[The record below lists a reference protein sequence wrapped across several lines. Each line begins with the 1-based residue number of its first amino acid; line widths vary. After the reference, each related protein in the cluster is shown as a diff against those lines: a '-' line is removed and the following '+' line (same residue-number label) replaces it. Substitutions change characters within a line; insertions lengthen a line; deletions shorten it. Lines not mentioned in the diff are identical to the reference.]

1 MGRVGDWTGF
11 VLHWCGFWGQLAG
24 KYTAMAKE
32 YFNVATHQKNDS
44 AEMYIFG
51 YIGQQ
56 KSLWYDEDE
65 TEELTDLAII
75 KAIHELE
82 HFSRIDIY
90 INSPGGSIFHG
101 DAIIH
106 AIRNCSTEIHLHN
119 IGIAA
124 SMAAQIWLCLPKE
137 RRHMTKNAKLM
148 VHSAMTSAYG
158 NSADLRNEANT
169 LDVFDAALIEN
180 MAEAT
185 GMKPEEV
192 KGQYFDGK
200 DHWLSAANCV
210 EIGLID
216 APEDASNTQPIPDG
230 MEKMNYR
237 ELVLQYT
244 NGQRKRGSILHQAAQ
259 NFIALFAPKAAVES
273 NATTKEETPT
283 AVVIPEHKSTD
294 NMTVDELRTALAGGQ
309 ISETDLVNLVTAQ
322 GYKVEKETAPPDPNI
337 VALSNKVDSIVA
349 ALEKLGAAPGA
360 GATRV
365 PATNTGNEEG
375 EVVENEWAKFEKGMQ
390 NAAANRDAVVFH
402 S

>member
-1 MGRVGDWTGF
+1 
-11 VLHWCGFWGQLAG
+11 
-24 KYTAMAKE
+24 MAKE

-51 YIGQQ
+51 YIGQ
-56 KSLWYDEDE
+56 KKNPWYEEDE

-75 KAIHELE
+75 KAIYELE

-106 AIRNCSTEIHLHN
+106 AIRNCNTEVHIHN

-137 RRHMTKNAKLM
+137 RRHMTRNAKLM
-148 VHSAMTSAYG
+148 VHSAMTEAYG

-169 LDVFDAALIEN
+169 LDVFDEALIEN

-192 KGQYFDGK
+192 KAQYFDGK

-237 ELVLQYT
+237 DLVLQYT
-244 NGQRKRGSILHQAAQ
+244 NGQRKKGSLLAQAAQ
-259 NFIALFAPKAAVES
+259 NFISLFAPKAAAES
-273 NATTKEETPT
+273 NAPEAEDIPA
-283 AVVIPEHKSTD
+283 AVVIPEQPNNNTD
-294 NMTVDELRTALAGGQ
+294 MTVDDFKTALSGGQ
-309 ISETDLVNLVTAQ
+309 LTEADVAQ
-322 GYKVEKETAPPDPNI
+322 VMNSLGYKVEKQAAPPDPMQE
-337 VALSNKVDSIVA
+337 VVNKLDEMGKSFVA
-349 ALEKLGAAPGA
+349 ALEKIGAAPGA

-365 PATNTGNEEG
+365 PANNSGNEEG
-375 EVVENEWAKFEKGMQ
+375 EVVENEWSKFEKGLQ
-390 NAAANRDAVVFH
+390 NAATNRDSVVFH